1 MVGQF
6 SGPFG
11 SSFTVVGSLRVL
23 IYSGRVPSTPPR
35 VPSGPRLD
43 WSGPTPRL
51 GFTKILQWGRG
62 GGGTLSSRWDGS
74 NIVVQTLLQTGYLPE
89 QPQTSYAPKCA
100 HCHMHTHTHKMI
112 EMLLLLAPQE
122 NTTLRSKMCTAP
134 HAHAQNDWKCRWRHK
149 KTPRYDPKCA
159 PRHTYTRKMIHYV
172 AGATRKH
179 HVTIQN
185 VHRATRTRAK

>member
-1 MVGQF
+1 MQPTEKIHHDPKHAWCHTHKRKMMGNPGLDLPWPGSSMVGQF

-89 QPQTSYAPKCA
+89 QPQTSYDPKCA
-100 HCHMHTHTHKMI
+100 HCHMHRDTHTH
-112 EMLLLLAPQE
+112 
-122 NTTLRSKMCTAP
+122 T
-134 HAHAQNDWKCRWRHK
+134 QND
-149 KTPRYDPKCA
+149 
-159 PRHTYTRKMIHYV
+159 
-172 AGATRKH
+172 
-179 HVTIQN
+179 
-185 VHRATRTRAK
+185 